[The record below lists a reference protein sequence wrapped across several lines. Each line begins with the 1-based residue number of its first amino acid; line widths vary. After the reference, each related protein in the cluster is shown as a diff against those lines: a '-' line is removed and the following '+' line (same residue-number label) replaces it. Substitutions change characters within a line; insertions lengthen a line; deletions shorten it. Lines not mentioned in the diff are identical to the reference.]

1 MGDTLKVG
9 TALPDVEVAEL
20 LNQISLGLMH
30 GAIIIRTTREGHQR
44 RRSRRARAGS
54 VLPRGRPRC
63 LDDDDIGRRPLR
75 TLPCVVGDLVAN
87 FNQAVNAVM
96 VVFAKAMLQRR
107 YVMLH
112 ASAILGETGGIAFA
126 SPSGS
131 GKSTM
136 ALALVEHHYQFVTN
150 DRLFVRAVNGDG
162 AEMVGVPKRPRV
174 NPGTLFRIP
183 RLAPLV
189 TSEERSRYA
198 SLRTEELWTVEQKHD
213 VDVDAIYGPGTFH
226 LQGRL
231 RAIFLLRWSPLDRGW
246 NVRTLGAV
254 ERQAALAQLVKR
266 VGVYDIVHSQTD
278 EAHAVRAVA
287 HSVSM
292 YEVTGQADVSRLTD
306 LVLADAR

>member
-1 MGDTLKVG
+1 MRIV
-9 TALPDVEVAEL
+9 
-20 LNQISLGLMH
+20 
-30 GAIIIRTTREGHQR
+30 
-44 RRSRRARAGS
+44 
-54 VLPRGRPRC
+54 
-63 LDDDDIGRRPLR
+63 DIPLALR
-75 TLPCVVGDLVAN
+75 TN
-87 FNQAVNAVM
+87 
-96 VVFAKAMLQRR
+96 
-107 YVMLH
+107 
-112 ASAILGETGGIAFA
+112 E
-126 SPSGS
+126 
-131 GKSTM
+131 
-136 ALALVEHHYQFVTN
+136 
-150 DRLFVRAVNGDG
+150 
-162 AEMVGVPKRPRV
+162 
-174 NPGTLFRIP
+174 P
-183 RLAPLV
+183 RLLSSLRDYFAPYLSDRPASDAHDV
-189 TSEERSRYA
+189 FVIQGERSRYA